1 MNHLASRL
9 PFAVLTALVS
19 LLWMAVPVAHGAST
33 KPNIIFILADDL
45 GYGDVGCF
53 YQNSRPSPQ
62 PRMYTPQLDAMAG
75 QGMMFLQHYSASP
88 VCAPARASL
97 LLGQNQGNCVIR
109 DNQFDKALPNNHT
122 LATVLKQSGYYCEA
136 IGKWGLAGQANVPPD
151 FYSDVTNTVPGYPL
165 QHGFDE
171 FFGFVD
177 HAAGHVYYH
186 DAAHALFYN
195 YTNVTTD
202 YANVYST
209 DLFFARAKKFI
220 SDHEASN
227 PGQPFFLYLAPTAV
241 HSGLQVPG
249 GPYPP
254 GSGASGGLQWPLT
267 PTPATR
273 DTWIHPDYTNAVT
286 TTNYF
291 NDVITSTNWNDT
303 MKRYAT
309 IDRRLDDG
317 VGDLLQL
324 LRDLNIGTNT
334 LVIFS
339 SDNGP
344 ANENDFGSYTSDPR
358 YFDSWANMDGI
369 KRDLWEAG
377 VREPT
382 IAWWPGT
389 VAANTTNNAVSAFWD
404 WLPTFADLVGEPT
417 PGESDGVSLVP
428 TLTRSG
434 TQRTRGIWYFEYNYN
449 GSFGVDGGSNGLFA
463 RKGVTARSQLQS
475 VRSNNFVAVRYD
487 IKTPTDPF
495 RLYDV
500 VHDPHQ
506 DTNIAAFA
514 TNAPLLT
521 TLSNYVA
528 QARMP
533 NASAPR
539 PYDSELMPAVTNVLV
554 NPGLAYAVYSGSWPW
569 VPDLDALTPI
579 STGTATGLDLSV
591 ASLPTNYGISFEG
604 FITIP
609 ADGSYTFY
617 VTDDSGAE
625 MWIHDAH
632 VIDDDFDR
640 TGATV
645 HNSILLK
652 AGLHPFRLYYRHGSG
667 AASLQLQYSGPGIIT
682 QTVPTAMFSRNSTN
696 GTAESIALNDSAST
710 PQNTPVTINILAND
724 IAGSGPGPLTIVS
737 VGSPLAGTALTNA
750 IGQIIYTPNASFL
763 GNDTFTYTMTDGAS
777 VSTATV
783 QVGVYYSDGMVW
795 FPFDQTSGLT
805 TIDANGG
812 YTGSLIGFDN
822 DPAEWV
828 PGKWNRALEFD
839 GNNYV
844 DIAGFSG
851 ILGSSPRTVAAW
863 VNTTSTAQQ
872 PVIAWGPNA
881 NGNKWSFLV
890 ENGHARIEITS
901 GYLEGTRI
909 VNDGLWHFI
918 ACSYNNNF
926 TSITNAK
933 LYVDGTPE
941 TSFTTKKTFAV
952 NTTSN
957 GDVTIGLDT
966 QGRNFIGMID
976 EPRIYNTALTDAQ
989 ILSLCNATDQSAA
1002 AWHRRYYGNAAINWS
1017 APDSAGHPRLLD
1029 YALGVEPWESSGAQL
1044 GIQLSVVN
1052 NTVLVRFQ
1060 SWTPGTSELTYQL
1073 LSSTDLVHWAPWNGT
1088 RMAPEPSIKTGM
1100 ETTLYQGPIS
1110 TTNATFIRLQV
1121 ALP

>member
-1 MNHLASRL
+1 MS
-9 PFAVLTALVS
+9 
-19 LLWMAVPVAHGAST
+19 
-33 KPNIIFILADDL
+33 
-45 GYGDVGCF
+45 
-53 YQNSRPSPQ
+53 
-62 PRMYTPQLDAMAG
+62 TPQLDAMAG

-97 LLGQNQGNCVIR
+97 LLGQNQGNCAIR

-122 LATVLKQSGYYCEA
+122 LATVLKQAGYFCEA
-136 IGKWGLAGQANVPPD
+136 IGKWGLAGQNSLPAD

-171 FFGFVD
+171 FFGFID

-186 DAAHALFYN
+186 DANHALFYN
-195 YTNVTTD
+195 YTNVTPQ
-202 YANVYST
+202 YADVYST

-227 PGQPFFLYLAPTAV
+227 PAQPFFLYLAPTAV

-254 GSGASGGLQWPLT
+254 GAGANGGLQWPLL

-286 TTNYF
+286 TSNYF
-291 NDVITSTNWNDT
+291 NAVITNTNWSDT

-317 VGDLLQL
+317 VGDVLQL
-324 LRDLNIGTNT
+324 LRDLNIDTNT

-344 ANENDFGSYTSDPR
+344 ANENDFGSYKSDPR

-417 PGESDGVSLVP
+417 PGESDGVSLLP
-428 TLTRSG
+428 ALTGAG
-434 TQRTRGIWYFEYNYN
+434 TQRSRGVWYFEYNYN
-449 GSFGVDGGSNGLFA
+449 GSFDVDAGTDGLFA
-463 RKGVTARSQLQS
+463 RKGVTARAQLQS
-475 VRSNNFVAVRYD
+475 VRSNNFVAVRYN
-487 IKTPTDPF
+487 IKTPADPF

-500 VHDPHQ
+500 VHDPHE

-514 TNAPLLT
+514 TNAPLLSA
-521 TLSNYVA
+521 LSNYVA

-539 PYDSELMPAVTNVLV
+539 PYDSEPMPAITNVLV
-554 NPGLAYAVYSGSWPW
+554 NQGLAYAVYSGSWPW
-569 VPDLDALTPI
+569 VPDLDALTPVA
-579 STGTATGLDLSV
+579 TGTVPGLNLSV
-591 ASLPTNYGISFEG
+591 TTLPDNYGISFEG

-609 ADGSYTFY
+609 ADGAYTFY
-617 VTDDSGAE
+617 LNDDDGAE

-632 VIDDDFDR
+632 VIDDDFGR
-640 TGATV
+640 SGATV
-645 HNSILLK
+645 YNSILLK
-652 AGLHPFRLYYRHGSG
+652 AGLHPFRLYYKHATGTP
-667 AASLQLQYSGPGIIT
+667 SLQLQYSGPGTTT
-682 QTVPTAMFSRNSTN
+682 QTVPATMFSRTSTN
-696 GTAESIALNDSAST
+696 GTAETIALNDSAST
-710 PQNTPVTINILAND
+710 QQNTPVTINVLAND
-724 IAGSGPGPLTIVS
+724 IAGSGPGPLTIIS
-737 VGSPLAGTALTNA
+737 VGTPLAGNAVTNA
-750 IGQIIYTPNASFL
+750 SGQIIYTPNASFL
-763 GNDTFTYTMTDGAS
+763 GNDTFSYTVTDGAT

-783 QVGVYYSDGMVW
+783 HVGVYFSDGMIW
-795 FPFDQTSGLT
+795 FPFDQTSGLST
-805 TIDANGG
+805 LDASGG
-812 YTGSLIGFDN
+812 YTGNLIGFNN

-828 PGKWNRALEFD
+828 SGKWNQAVAFD
-839 GNNYV
+839 GTSYV
-844 DIAGFSG
+844 DLGGFSG
-851 ILGSSPRTVAAW
+851 ILGASPRTVAAW

-872 PVIAWGPNA
+872 PVIAWGPNS
-881 NGNKWSFLV
+881 NGHKWSFLV
-890 ENGHARIEITS
+890 ENGHTRIEIT
-901 GYLEGTRI
+901 GGFVEGTRI
-909 VNDGLWHFI
+909 INDGQWHFI

-941 TSFTTKKTFAV
+941 TTFTTNKSFAV

-966 QGRNFIGMID
+966 QARNFIGIID
-976 EPRIYNTALTDAQ
+976 EPRIYNTALNDAQ
-989 ILSLCNATDQSAA
+989 VLALYNATDQSSA
-1002 AWHRRYYGNAAINWS
+1002 AWYRRYYGDAPINWG
-1017 APDSAGHPRLLD
+1017 APDSAGYPRLLD
-1029 YALGVEPWESSGAQL
+1029 YALGVEPWESSAAQL
-1044 GIQLSVVN
+1044 GIQVSVVT
-1052 NTVLVRFQ
+1052 NTLVVRFQ
-1060 SWTPGTSELTYQL
+1060 SWAPGTSELIYQL
-1073 LSSTDLVHWAPWNGT
+1073 QSSADLVHWVPWNGT
-1088 RMAPEPSIKTGM
+1088 PVASEPSSKAGM
-1100 ETTLYQGPIS
+1100 QIAVYQSPLS
-1110 TTNATFIRLQV
+1110 TTNSTFIRLQ
-1121 ALP
+1121 AELP